1 MDQISD
7 GASIRIIVHR
17 REVLVDRLETGINLL
32 GSKNVETSHE
42 AADQIAERIAGDG
55 GTQTGDGGTQTGSG
69 SRRTAAHARRTL
81 AERCS
86 LELHSVV
93 LKGLMV
99 SRSGRGTLSETG
111 QISVDFA
118 SLEHSSWNRGHLFCL
133 AFTNSGGLNLEMSGL
148 ERMPLKE

>member
-55 GTQTGDGGTQTGSG
+55 GTQTGDGGTKIG
-69 SRRTAAHARRTL
+69 SRRTAASARRTL

>member
-17 REVLVDRLETGINLL
+17 REVLVDRLETGIDLL

-55 GTQTGDGGTQTGSG
+55 GTQTGDGGTKIG
-69 SRRTAAHARRTL
+69 SRRTAASARRTL